1 MAEMQRF
8 SILEHFLGGFVLGL
22 AAVRCNDCMVAV
34 EIVLK
39 MRGNGM
45 RDVGMELR
53 LKI

>member
-1 MAEMQRF
+1 
-8 SILEHFLGGFVLGL
+8 
-22 AAVRCNDCMVAV
+22 MVAV

>member
-8 SILEHFLGGFVLGL
+8 SILEHFLGVFCTWLPLG
-22 AAVRCNDCMVAV
+22 NDCMVAV

>member
-8 SILEHFLGGFVLGL
+8 SILEHFLGVSYL